1 MKIWHGSLIK
11 DIVIAN
17 VIVFLPFLIY
27 FHLLFESTQGN
38 IILWGIDIPNRF
50 TSQEQF
56 IWNIMLKLVPICL
69 LSLWYITNRNKW
81 GNYILIPIVLYS
93 DSLIR
98 YTLFPFSYPDLLALI
113 FSLFNNLIFIT
124 TLIIIR
130 KYYQKKFV
138 EEIKSV
144 KISNLLYSESK
155 KNYIRFKDFIDR
167 IKRKA
172 VEENNVKY
180 YQNLFVLRKN
190 IEANITKSRL
200 NYTYSITSRAIHS
213 LIVALFILMPIF
225 FNLHRIVPEN
235 IRYLDLGLIYIH
247 NYGFPSIDIMF
258 WLFFIKSTF
267 LIALG
272 IWFITC
278 KYWWK
283 YAILSPIILV
293 SYQIWEMFQEVQFID
308 AWGNLRAFPFVL
320 CILLVLFMLSNYV
333 KYEFKVSELH
343 KSISLELEELIGG
356 MADMEH
362 IEKMKE
368 RLNALK
374 ASPGKGRGASD
385 SHLDSLIK
393 LREELIRD
401 LEVH

>member
-1 MKIWHGSLIK
+1 
-11 DIVIAN
+11 
-17 VIVFLPFLIY
+17 
-27 FHLLFESTQGN
+27 
-38 IILWGIDIPNRF
+38 
-50 TSQEQF
+50 
-56 IWNIMLKLVPICL
+56 
-69 LSLWYITNRNKW
+69 
-81 GNYILIPIVLYS
+81 
-93 DSLIR
+93 
-98 YTLFPFSYPDLLALI
+98 
-113 FSLFNNLIFIT
+113 
-124 TLIIIR
+124 
-130 KYYQKKFV
+130 
-138 EEIKSV
+138 
-144 KISNLLYSESK
+144 
-155 KNYIRFKDFIDR
+155 
-167 IKRKA
+167 
-172 VEENNVKY
+172 
-180 YQNLFVLRKN
+180 
-190 IEANITKSRL
+190 
-200 NYTYSITSRAIHS
+200 
-213 LIVALFILMPIF
+213 MPIF
-225 FNLHRIVPEN
+225 FNIHLLIPEGLKMVKVGSFN
-235 IRYLDLGLIYIH
+235 ITS
-247 NYGFPSIDIMF
+247 YGFKSIDVLA
-258 WLFFIKSTF
+258 WLFFFKVTY
-267 LIALG
+267 LLALS